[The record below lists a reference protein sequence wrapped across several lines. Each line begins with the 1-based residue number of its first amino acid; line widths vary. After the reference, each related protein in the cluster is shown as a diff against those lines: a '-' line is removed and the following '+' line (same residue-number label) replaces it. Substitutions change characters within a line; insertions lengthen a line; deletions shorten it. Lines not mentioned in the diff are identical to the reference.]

1 MFLQTYIIVF
11 YSAVLCL
18 AAIKYQVC
26 PHAIMYN
33 SIEPTP
39 TDLAGA
45 VVLCPGNV
53 CLLVTFFYLEILRH
67 LSNILLNP
75 L

>member
-39 TDLAGA
+39 IDVAGA
-45 VVLCPGNV
+45 VVLYPGMFV
-53 CLLVTFFYLEILRH
+53 CL
-67 LSNILLNP
+67 
-75 L
+75 

>member
-1 MFLQTYIIVF
+1 MITKYINVLDCFTTYSIVL

-39 TDLAGA
+39 TDVAGA
-45 VVLCPGNV
+45 IVLCPGMFV
-53 CLLVTFFYLEILRH
+53 CL
-67 LSNILLNP
+67 
-75 L
+75 

>member
-1 MFLQTYIIVF
+1 MITKYINVLDCFTTYSIVF

-39 TDLAGA
+39 TDVAGA
-45 VVLCPGNV
+45 IVLCPGMFV
-53 CLLVTFFYLEILRH
+53 CL
-67 LSNILLNP
+67 
-75 L
+75 

>member
-45 VVLCPGNV
+45 VVLCPGV
-53 CLLVTFFYLEILRH
+53 FDIFCLY
-67 LSNILLNP
+67 NQ
-75 L
+75 